1 MGTGPHEVRDGS
13 CRKRPLALP
22 VPLDRVYNTS
32 LCQIV
37 VETALVEEKDEMLI
51 EGDRGVQ
58 QAIGRFL

>member
-1 MGTGPHEVRDGS
+1 
-13 CRKRPLALP
+13 
-22 VPLDRVYNTS
+22 
-32 LCQIV
+32 V